1 MSKFTLIAL
10 VAGIISIQSCT
21 SVKQIGDINMVSS
34 RNVDKTMDYVLL
46 RSYMGGNKK
55 EIKDSKKLE
64 IGSLEN
70 AINKVVKETPGGEF
84 LKNVKIYLIDGKYIA
99 VEGDVWGTAGVKEN
113 YRGISLNDHVIY
125 KNGGS
130 IFKGSI
136 VALKNDQICFFQE
149 FGSPNIIQIGYDNI
163 TKTAFAE
170 KEIEE
175 YIALKKSKE
184 EKKKEPLINIFKKS

>member
-1 MSKFTLIAL
+1 MSKFTSIILLAS
-10 VAGIISIQSCT
+10 IISIQSCT

-34 RNVDKTMDYVLL
+34 RNVDKTMNYVLL

-64 IGSLEN
+64 ISSLEN

-113 YRGISLNDHVIY
+113 FRGISLNDHVIY

-149 FGSPNIIQIGYDNI
+149 FGSSNIIQIGYDNI
-163 TKTAFAE
+163 TKSSFGE
-170 KEIEE
+170 KEI
-175 YIALKKSKE
+175 
-184 EKKKEPLINIFKKS
+184 

>member
-1 MSKFTLIAL
+1 MSKFTLIILFAS
-10 VAGIISIQSCT
+10 IISVQSCT

-46 RSYMGGNKK
+46 RSYMGGNQK

-64 IGSLEN
+64 ISSLEN

-125 KNGGS
+125 KDGKVY
-130 IFKGSI
+130 KGKI
-136 VALKNDQICFFQE
+136 VALKSDKICFFQE
-149 FGSPNIIQIGYDNI
+149 FGETKIIQIGYDNL
-163 TKTAFAE
+163 TKSEFSD
-170 KEIEE
+170 KQVEE
-175 YIALKKSKE
+175 YIALKKAE
-184 EKKKEPLINIFKKS
+184 IEKKKEPLIKIFKKS

>member
-55 EIKDSKKLE
+55 EIKDSKKLK

-84 LKNVKIYLIDGKYIA
+84 LKNVKIYLVYGK
-99 VEGDVWGTAGVKEN
+99 
-113 YRGISLNDHVIY
+113 
-125 KNGGS
+125 
-130 IFKGSI
+130 
-136 VALKNDQICFFQE
+136 
-149 FGSPNIIQIGYDNI
+149 
-163 TKTAFAE
+163 
-170 KEIEE
+170 
-175 YIALKKSKE
+175 
-184 EKKKEPLINIFKKS
+184 